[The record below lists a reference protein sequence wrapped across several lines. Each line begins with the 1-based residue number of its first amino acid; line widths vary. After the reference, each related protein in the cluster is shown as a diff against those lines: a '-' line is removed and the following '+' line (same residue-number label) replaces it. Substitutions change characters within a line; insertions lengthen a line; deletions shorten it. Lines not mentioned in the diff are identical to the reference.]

1 MNMATSSDKKTIY
14 IHQGTQRPIYN
25 PFPLFLMEYS
35 LSMTARVLY
44 SFLLNRA
51 LLSQKNRWVDDNGR
65 VYIFFTEREM
75 SRVLHK
81 GLTTV
86 KTALGDLEQV
96 GLLERVRQPN
106 SNANRIYVKV
116 AEGQSSDKAKQSSA
130 SGQRNYSYE
139 GDDSL

>member
-1 MNMATSSDKKTIY
+1 MTHSNRKTVY
-14 IHQGTQRPIYN
+14 IHQRTQKPIYN
-25 PFPLFLMEYS
+25 PFPLFLMDYS

-51 LLSQKNRWVDDNGR
+51 LLSQKNRWVDDNSR

-86 KTALGDLEQV
+86 KTALADLEQA

-116 AEGQSSDKAKQSSA
+116 AEGQSSEKAKTQIVV
-130 SGQRNYSYE
+130 
-139 GDDSL
+139 